1 MVCGSFPIY
10 HLKPVHIEKM
20 DLIQVRI
27 CAVQPISKCEFRVEK
42 KRETNLSALLVIAL
56 AYSKVTLCWKEPQ
69 YDRGSIWHAF
79 DDNTRA
85 RVLFSG
91 KSII

>member
-1 MVCGSFPIY
+1 M
-10 HLKPVHIEKM
+10 
-20 DLIQVRI
+20 
-27 CAVQPISKCEFRVEK
+27 CAVQLISKCEFRVGK

-69 YDRGSIWHAF
+69 YDRGSIWHVF

-91 KSII
+91 KSIIQHVFSFALGH